1 MKTQRP
7 AWWVLYSLL
16 PLAVAA
22 LAAVSLWIPAG
33 AGRVFAQATV
43 SLAILGGIALWV
55 HANRVTLALLDV
67 PDETEAPFRV
77 WVAYQ
82 PPLPR
87 RRQLVAQAS
96 EADPRIAA

>member
-22 LAAVSLWIPAG
+22 LVAVSLWIPAG

-43 SLAILGGIALWV
+43 SFAILGGMALWV
-55 HANRVTLALLDV
+55 RTNRVALALLDAS
-67 PDETEAPFRV
+67 EEAEAPFRA
-77 WVAYQ
+77 WVACQ
-82 PPLPR
+82 PPLPH